1 MNVKK
6 VGLLL
11 SILLI
16 FILALSACKQVVE
29 TTEVAEPTVV
39 ESAVPVAV
47 ESAEP
52 VVVESAVPVVAES
65 AVPVVT
71 EAPTVL
77 DPNRPLKIISVQH
90 ALCAWDSFW
99 CTEQDAIQEA
109 AKVLNV
115 EVEILGPDKF
125 DLEKTA
131 TLIEQAVAAK
141 PDGLIVTITDADL
154 FREPL
159 LRAIDA
165 GIPVVAFNSGAGPE
179 ADGIPYLTLFAQDE
193 YLAGFQ
199 AAKRLATAA
208 GDGKHYAVCI
218 NHGVGSYWGDT
229 RCSGFA
235 DAMTELG
242 ITSEVLG
249 IGDDPAESTT
259 IIGDYYAAHPEADI
273 FITLGPTGA
282 NPFYAFVENQGLT
295 AADVTHGTFDLSP
308 EIKEHIIGGLT
319 QFGID
324 QQPYYQGF
332 GAMTAV
338 VQAARYGILP
348 AMPITPT
355 GPGFIGVNELQAEL
369 DPERSIKII
378 SVQHAL
384 CAWDAFWCVVE
395 NGIHTAA
402 DGFGVEVEIL
412 GPDKFDLEKTATLIE
427 QAVAAKP
434 DGLIVTVTDA
444 DLFREP
450 LQRAID
456 AGIPVVAFNS
466 GAGPEADG
474 IPYLTLFA
482 QDEYLAGFQAA
493 KRLATAAGDGKHYAV
508 CINHGV
514 GSYWGDT
521 RCSGFADAMTELG
534 ITSEVLGIG
543 DDPAEST
550 TIIGDYYAAHP
561 EADIFITL
569 GPTGANPF
577 YAFVE
582 NQGLTAADVTHG
594 TFDLS
599 PEINEH
605 IIGGLTQ
612 FGIDQ
617 QPFLQG
623 YDAIQTI
630 VLLLRYGV
638 TPTLPITPTGPGFVT
653 IDNIDTVG
661 ALAGTYR

>member
-1 MNVKK
+1 MKIK
-6 VGLLL
+6 ARSLIF

-16 FILALSACKQVVE
+16 FMLVLSACAA
-29 TTEVAEPTVV
+29 TSDTADVV
-39 ESAVPVAV
+39 ESSS
-47 ESAEP
+47 E
-52 VVVESAVPVVAES
+52 
-65 AVPVVT
+65 T
-71 EAPTVL
+71 EAMEAEESSEEAAAEEVTVA
-77 DPNRPLKIISVQH
+77 DPNRSLKIISVQH

-99 CTEQDAIQEA
+99 CTEEEAIRDAAE
-109 AKVLNV
+109 VLGV
-115 EVEILGPDKF
+115 EVEILGPDEF

-131 TLIEQAVAAK
+131 SLVEQAVAAN

-159 LRAIDA
+159 MRAIDA

-179 ADGIPYLTLFAQDE
+179 VDDIPYLTLFAQDE
-193 YLAGFQ
+193 YLAGSQ
-199 AAKRLATAA
+199 AAKRLAAAA
-208 GDGKHYAVCI
+208 GDGDHYAVCI
-218 NHGVGSYWGDT
+218 NHGVGAYWGDT
-229 RCSGFA
+229 RCSGYA
-235 DAMTELG
+235 DAMDELG
-242 ITSEVLG
+242 IASEVLG

-259 IIGDYYAAHPEADI
+259 IIGDYYTANPEADI
-273 FITLGPTGA
+273 FVTLGPTGA
-282 NPFYAFVENQGLT
+282 NPFYAFVENEGLT
-295 AADVTHGTFDLSP
+295 ADDVTHGTFDLSP
-308 EIKEHIIGGLT
+308 EINEHILAGLT
-319 QFGID
+319 EFGID

-348 AMPITPT
+348 AMPVTPT
-355 GPGFIGVNELQAEL
+355 GPGFITAAELQAEL
-369 DPERSIKII
+369 DPERSLKII

-395 NGIHTAA
+395 NGIKTAA
-402 DGFGVEVEIL
+402 AGFGVEVEIL
-412 GPDKFDLEKTATLIE
+412 GPDEFDLEKTATLIE
-427 QAVAAKP
+427 QAVAANP
-434 DGLIVTVTDA
+434 DGLIVTITDA

-450 LQRAID
+450 LMRAID

-466 GAGPEADG
+466 GAGPEVDD

-482 QDEYLAGFQAA
+482 QDEYLAGSQAA
-493 KRLATAAGDGKHYAV
+493 KRLAAAAGDGDHYAV

-514 GSYWGDT
+514 GAYWGDT
-521 RCSGFADAMTELG
+521 RCSGYADAMDELG
-534 ITSEVLGIG
+534 IASEVLGIG

-550 TIIGDYYAAHP
+550 TIIGDYYTANP
-561 EADIFITL
+561 EADIFVTL

-582 NQGLTAADVTHG
+582 NEGLTADDVTHG

-605 IIGGLTQ
+605 IIAGLTE

-623 YDAIQTI
+623 YNSIQTI

-638 TPTLPITPTGPGFVT
+638 APTMPVTPTGPGFVT
-653 IDNIDTVG
+653 VENIATVG
-661 ALAGTYR
+661 ALAGVYR